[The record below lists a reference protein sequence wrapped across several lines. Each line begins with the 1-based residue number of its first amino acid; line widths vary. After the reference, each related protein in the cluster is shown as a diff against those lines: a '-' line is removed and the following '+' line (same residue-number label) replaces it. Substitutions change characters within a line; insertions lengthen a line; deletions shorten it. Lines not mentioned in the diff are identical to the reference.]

1 MAKGPNNFERLLER
15 QAQAIRPEVQERTEQ
30 GLFKTFESLRLV
42 GQLLDVF
49 VPKMVDVLVVAAGGD
64 SNATPGAANTADSIK
79 QKGPA
84 TPPDKEGPSLPEDG
98 LDKIR

>member
-1 MAKGPNNFERLLER
+1 MEEGPNNFERLLER
-15 QAQAIRPEVQERTEQ
+15 QAQEIRPDVQERTEQ

-64 SNATPGAANTADSIK
+64 SNAKPAAIAPGAMNRKS
-79 QKGPA
+79 PA
-84 TPPDKEGPSLPEDG
+84 TPPDSQGPSLPEDG

>member
-1 MAKGPNNFERLLER
+1 MEEGPNNFERLLER
-15 QAQAIRPEVQERTEQ
+15 QAEAIHPDVQERTEQ

-64 SNATPGAANTADSIK
+64 SSRKPVSAGLDAHAR
-79 QKGPA
+79 KGPA
-84 TPPDKEGPSLPEDG
+84 ASPDNHGPSLPKEG
-98 LDKIR
+98 LDEIR